1 MNSKLTGLFRKQNV
15 SSQRVSG
22 LHAVLNKWDIT
33 ALGIAAIIGAGIF
46 ATIGKAASDG
56 GPAVVFLFLFT
67 AVACL
72 LSALCYAEFA
82 SAIPNSGSAYTY
94 AYASMGELIAW
105 IIGWDLVME
114 YAIGNV
120 AVAISWSEYF
130 TTFLAGFHIHIPA
143 WLTMDYYSAYQA
155 YQTGT
160 KDPFLQEA
168 WSAAPAFGKVKLI
181 VDLPALLITA
191 LITYITYIGIK
202 ESKRTS
208 NGLVIFKLL
217 VLLVIIAIGFAY
229 VQPENWIPFA
239 PNKLEGILK
248 GVSAVFFAYIGFDAI
263 STTAEECKDPQRDL
277 PLGMFYALG
286 ICTVLYVL
294 VSLVL
299 TGLTPYYNLDV
310 SDPVAFAFKYAG
322 LNFISGVIAFSA
334 IIAMTGV
341 LLVFQLGQPRIWYSM
356 SRDGLLPPI
365 FSRIHPK
372 FKTPS
377 FSTLLTGAVVAL
389 PAMFLNLTEV
399 TDLCSIGTLFAFV
412 VVCAGVLYK
421 PHYPQE
427 PKYKVY
433 FLNSRWWLPPLS
445 ISYLIWEFSS
455 PVVLA
460 HVQSFTFTHHDQWL
474 HFLFII
480 ICIVI
485 TFAAVIKQWS
495 LIPTLGLLVN
505 LYLMSQLGWT
515 NWARFFIWL
524 LIGLVVYFSY
534 GHRHS
539 LLRKKE

>member
-1 MNSKLTGLFRKQNV
+1 MDSRFAGLFRKQPV
-15 SSQRVSG
+15 SSQRASG
-22 LHAVLNKWDIT
+22 LNAVLSKWDIT
-33 ALGIAAIIGAGIF
+33 AMGIAAIIGAGIF
-46 ATIGKAASDG
+46 ATIGKAASEG

-130 TTFLAGFHIHIPA
+130 TTFLAGFQLHVPA
-143 WLTMDYYSAYQA
+143 WLTMDYYTAYKA
-155 YQTGT
+155 YKNHTT
-160 KDPFLQEA
+160 DLFLKEA
-168 WSAAPAFGKVKLI
+168 WGAAPSLGQFKLI
-181 VDLPALLITA
+181 FDLPALLITA

-217 VLLVIIAIGFAY
+217 VLCMVIIIGFAY
-229 VQPENWIPFA
+229 VQPANWIPFA
-239 PNKLEGILK
+239 PNQLEGVLK

-294 VSLVL
+294 ISLVL
-299 TGLTPYYNLDV
+299 TGLTPYANLDV
-310 SDPVAFAFKYAG
+310 GDPLAFAFSYAG
-322 LNFISGVIAFSA
+322 LDFISGIVSFSA

-372 FKTPS
+372 YKTPS

-412 VVCAGVLYK
+412 IVCAGVLYK

-427 PKYKVY
+427 PKYRVY
-433 FLNSRWWLPPLS
+433 FLNSRWWLPLLS
-445 ISYLIWEFSS
+445 ISYLTWEFSS
-455 PVVLA
+455 PVLQ
-460 HVQSFTFTHHDQWL
+460 HVIQTFTFSHYDQFL

-480 ICIVI
+480 VCIGI
-485 TFAAVIKQWS
+485 SIGAIIRQWS

-515 NWARFFIWL
+515 NWARFFVWL
-524 LIGLVVYFSY
+524 LIGLCVYFAY

-539 LLRKKE
+539 LLKAKD

>member
-1 MNSKLTGLFRKQNV
+1 MDSKFGGLFRKQPV

-22 LHAVLNKWDIT
+22 LHSVLTKWDIT

-56 GPAVVFLFLFT
+56 GPAVVFLFIGT
-67 AVACL
+67 AIACL

-130 TTFLAGFHIHIPA
+130 TTFLGNFHIHIPA
-143 WLTMDYYSAYQA
+143 WLTMDYYSAYKA
-155 YQTGT
+155 YQSGT
-160 KDPFLQEA
+160 TNAFLKEA
-168 WSAAPAFGKVKLI
+168 WTAAPAIGPFKLI
-181 VDLPALLITA
+181 FDLPALLITA

-208 NGLVIFKLL
+208 NGLVVFKLL
-217 VLLVIIAIGFAY
+217 VLVVIILIGFYY
-229 VQPENWIPFA
+229 VEPANWIPFA
-239 PNKLEGILK
+239 PNGLEGVLK

-299 TGLTPYYNLDV
+299 TGLTPYYTLNV

-322 LNFISGVIAFSA
+322 LDFISGIIAFSA

-377 FSTLLTGAVVAL
+377 FSTLLTGAVVAI

-445 ISYLIWEFSS
+445 ISYLVWEFSS
-455 PVVLA
+455 PEFLNR
-460 HVQSFTFTHHDQWL
+460 VQTFTFTHNDQFL
-474 HFLFII
+474 HLLFII
-480 ICIVI
+480 ICFVF
-485 TFAAVIKQWS
+485 TLVAVVKQWS

-515 NWARFFIWL
+515 NWARFFVWL

-534 GHRHS
+534 GYRHS
-539 LLRKKE
+539 LLRKQQ

>member
-1 MNSKLTGLFRKQNV
+1 MNSKLAGLFRKQPV
-15 SSQRVSG
+15 SSKRVSG
-22 LHAVLNKWDIT
+22 LHSVLNKWDIT

-130 TTFLAGFHIHIPA
+130 TSFLAGFHIHIPA
-143 WLTMDYYSAYQA
+143 WLTMDYYSAYKA
-155 YQTGT
+155 YQTET
-160 KDPFLQEA
+160 KDAFLQEA
-168 WSAAPAFGKVKLI
+168 WSAAPTFGKVKLI
-181 VDLPALLITA
+181 FDLPALLITA
-191 LITYITYIGIK
+191 LITYVTYIGIK
-202 ESKRTS
+202 ESKRIS

-229 VQPENWIPFA
+229 VQPENWVPFA
-239 PNKLEGILK
+239 PNKLQGILK

-299 TGLTPYYNLDV
+299 TGLTPYYNLNV

-322 LNFISGVIAFSA
+322 LDFISGVIAFSA

-421 PHYPQE
+421 PNYSQK

-455 PVVLA
+455 PELLA
-460 HVQSFTFTHHDQWL
+460 RMQTFTFTHNDQFL
-474 HFLFII
+474 HLLFII
-480 ICIVI
+480 ICIII
-485 TFAAVIKQWS
+485 TLIAFIKQWS

-524 LIGLVVYFSY
+524 LIGLVVYFAY

-539 LLRKKE
+539 VLRKQE